1 MHLTITITIT
11 ITISNTS
18 YYYIEG
24 QILKVRIYFCN
35 YSHNVHHPTYDDG
48 VCAVTVHRELQFL
61 QSYGVQYTVFWFV
74 AIWYDIFFGGGG
86 GQYC

>member
-1 MHLTITITIT
+1 MHLTITVT

-24 QILKVRIYFCN
+24 QILEVMIYFCN
-35 YSHNVHHPTYDDG
+35 YSHNVHHTTCDAG
-48 VCAVTVHRELQFL
+48 VCAPRTAVVTIIRCSILLLSCRNMVLH
-61 QSYGVQYTVFWFV
+61 
-74 AIWYDIFFGGGG
+74 FFFGGG